1 MHDNK
6 FKIAGQRTRSNPTEN
21 AVKIVKIV
29 IVKTMSKS
37 SKSSP
42 PTKMPWPPP
51 KSGYCKVNGLMGN
64 AIGLN

>member
-6 FKIAGQRTRSNPTEN
+6 FKIAGQRTRTNPTEN
-21 AVKIVKIV
+21 AVKIV

-51 KSGYCKVNGLMGN
+51 KSGFCKANGLMGN